1 VNIEIDFPETLED
14 ILVWKLENSDL
25 TDSYHMDLWGQ
36 HGMWFSSME
45 LHTLLKEWL
54 RRIAKLNTIVT
65 YRIKTQLY
73 ESLPSRNRY
82 YASVAGVYVC
92 VLNYQEKDE
101 IFGVTHD

>member
-36 HGMWFSSME
+36 HGMWVSSIE
-45 LHTLLKEWL
+45 LHTLVKEWL